1 MPVQNPLL
9 QTFDLPPFSQV
20 RTEHLAPAAEALI
33 VESRRQV
40 AHIIQTQTPFPTWDD
55 LVLALDDILARLEL
69 AQGVVTVL
77 DASEVDEGWERA
89 ASDFHG
95 RLNDFRAELM
105 GNPQLSALCTQL
117 AASPIAALFDAQRR
131 RILGKIQVQ
140 FRRSGLSLPQVER
153 ERLAYLRLANELLEG
168 EFSNRL
174 AQATAAWSKHV
185 EDEALLQGVPA
196 SLKQAMTAK
205 AQAKGLPGWLIT
217 LDSEMFRGI
226 MANAENRAL
235 RQEVCEAFFS
245 RASDVG
251 PHAGLYDNTDHL
263 LTVLDGRHEIARLL
277 GYEHFVQV
285 VLEEQMVDSVDQVQ
299 RFFQA
304 QLASEQS
311 TFASDRRQLQAF
323 AANHGVHDLQ
333 LWDYAFFSERLRQQM
348 TGISAE
354 QIREYFT
361 LDHTLVRVCELFQ
374 RLFAVQFVER
384 TDFDTWAAPV
394 RLFEVKEYDAV
405 IGYVFFEPFAGTSNE
420 QGPNTIELRA
430 RHRDAEG
437 LLNRPIAVMQCN
449 FLQDMPGQPYLL
461 DHLRLRI
468 LLHEFGHCLQHILTT
483 ADNRRLSGM
492 ASYGRDTAEFIGE
505 FFELWCFQPQILV
518 WLSRHYQTGAPL
530 PSDLAQ
536 KQLTYLSTQT
546 SWDTAELLTDAIFD
560 FEVHR
565 TWGDGRSIR
574 QVFAEAVA
582 RVGQLEGLS
591 RLRPANQLTHIMQ
604 GYAASLYSY
613 RWSGVLAKE
622 AFQRFLREGLFNPNT
637 GRAFRHAVLAPG
649 NSRSLLDALQVFLGT
664 RPAAL
669 GPAPQ

>member
-1 MPVQNPLL
+1 MPEHNPLL

-55 LVLALDDILARLEL
+55 LVLALDDIHARLDL

-77 DASEVDEGWERA
+77 DASDVDEGWESA

-95 RLNDFRAELM
+95 RLNDFRAELT
-105 GNPQLSALCTQL
+105 GHPQLSALCTQL
-117 AASPIAALFDAQRR
+117 AASPIAALFDAQRQR
-131 RILGKIQVQ
+131 VLGKIQSQ
-140 FRRSGLSLPQVER
+140 FHRSGLSLPQVER

-174 AQATAAWSKHV
+174 AQATTAWSKHV
-185 EDEALLQGVPA
+185 EDEALLQGLPA
-196 SLKQAMTAK
+196 SLKQAMAAK

-217 LDSEMFRGI
+217 LEAETFRRV

-245 RASDVG
+245 RASEVG
-251 PHAGLYDNTDHL
+251 PHAGLYDNTEHL
-263 LTVLDGRHEIARLL
+263 LTVLAGRHEIARLL
-277 GYEHFVQV
+277 GYEHYVQLA
-285 VLEEQMVDSVDQVQ
+285 LEGQMVGSVDQVQ

-311 TFASDRRQLQAF
+311 TFASDRLQLEAF
-323 AANHGVHDLQ
+323 AATHGVRDVK
-333 LWDYAFFSERLRQQM
+333 LWDYAFFAERLRQQV
-348 TGISAE
+348 TGVSPE

-361 LDHTLVRVCELFQ
+361 LDHTLTRLCELFQ

-394 RLFEVKEYDAV
+394 RLFEVQEYDAV
-405 IGYVFFEPFAGTSNE
+405 IGYVYFEPFVGAGTE
-420 QGPNTIELRA
+420 QGPNTIGLRA

-437 LLNRPIAVMQCN
+437 LLSRPIAVVQCN
-449 FLQDMPGQPYLL
+449 FLQAIPGQPFLL

-483 ADNRRLSGM
+483 ADNRGLSGM

-505 FFELWCFQPQILV
+505 FLELWCFQPPVLI

-530 PSDLAQ
+530 PHDLAR
-536 KQLTYLSTQT
+536 KQLTYISTQT

-565 TWGDGRSIR
+565 TWGDGRGIT
-574 QVFAEAVA
+574 QVFDAAVA

-591 RLRPANQLTHIMQ
+591 GLRPANQLTHIMQ

-613 RWSGVLAKE
+613 RWSGALAKE
-622 AFQRFLREGLFNPNT
+622 AFQRFLREGLFNPDT
-637 GRAFRHAVLAPG
+637 GRAFRQAVLAPG
-649 NSRSLLDALQVFLGT
+649 NSRSLLDSLQAFLGV
-664 RPAAL
+664 RPGAV
-669 GPAPQ
+669 G